1 MDFRKSALCSGGVP
15 MPTDDDFKPK
25 MGRGRARGRPVSV
38 GRAYLNHVTKAT
50 NLARGG
56 AASTTGKSKASGFH
70 GSRIGRGAGVG
81 SVLASRSGI
90 AAYRQRRV
98 IVKSRIVKLAGKGLS
113 AATAHMRYIQRDGV
127 TREGL
132 PGELYSKDMD
142 KADGRAFIARADG
155 DRHQFRFIVAPED
168 GAQYDDLKDVT
179 RRLMSRMEQDLN
191 TKLDWV
197 AVDHHN
203 TGHPH
208 THIIVRGKDDL
219 GKDLVIARD
228 YITAGVRER
237 ATEIVSFDLGPR
249 TDKEIDTRLQA
260 EVTQDR
266 FTSLDKTLLN
276 QRDENGLVRAVHSDA
291 FRQSLMAGRLNKLG
305 DMKLAE
311 NMGHGQWR
319 LDGDLEP
326 TLRRLGERGDIIKT
340 MARNLARADRMD
352 VMHRLVIHDQD
363 PSVQEGEN
371 PSRKITGMLVRRA
384 LSDEMEDRH
393 YVVVEGIDG
402 HAHIVEIGLGE
413 RTPKIELGAVV
424 SVEFKVPSLRP
435 ADVTIVKVANANR
448 GIYEFGAHM
457 TQDQGATDS
466 YVETH
471 QRRLEAIRRATDKI
485 ERTPDGG
492 FRIPPDYPKIVME
505 YERAR
510 TRLSP
515 VTVTVLST
523 LSLDQQ
529 VNHNGATW
537 LDRELTA
544 KTPSEIA
551 ATAFGQDA
559 RQALKARQQWLIEQ
573 GLAKAAPDGQV
584 NFPKGMFDTLT
595 RREIYAAAGQLSKE
609 LGLNFTEAQV
619 GARVEGTFRQT
630 VNLASGKY
638 ALVENAKEFTLVP
651 WKPALEDHIG
661 KTVSGI
667 YREGNTDWNIARIRG
682 LGIS

>member
-1 MDFRKSALCSGGVP
+1 

-38 GRAYLNHVTKAT
+38 GRAYLNRVTKAA

-56 AASTTGKSKASGFH
+56 AAGATGKSKASGFH

-168 GAQYDDLKDVT
+168 GAQYADLKDVT

-249 TDKEIDTRLQA
+249 TDKEIDTGLQA

-266 FTSLDKTLLN
+266 FTSLDKTLLS
-276 QRDENGLVRAVHSDA
+276 QRDENGLVRAVGSDA
-291 FRQSLMAGRLNKLG
+291 FRQSLMAGRLNKLE

-319 LDGDLEP
+319 LDNDLEP

-340 MARNLARADRMD
+340 MARNFARTGRMD

-363 PSVQEGEN
+363 PSVQEGGN
-371 PSRKITGMLVRRA
+371 PSRKITGALVRRA
-384 LSDEMEDRH
+384 LSDELEDRH

-402 HAHIVEIGLGE
+402 HCHIVEIGLGA
-413 RTPKIELGAVV
+413 RTPKIEMEAIV
-424 SVEFKVPSLRP
+424 SVEFKVPSLRQ
-435 ADVTIVKVANANR
+435 ADVTITKVANANR
-448 GIYEFGAHM
+448 GIYDFGAHM
-457 TQDQGATDS
+457 EQDQGATET
-466 YVETH
+466 YVEAH
-471 QRRLEAIRRATDKI
+471 QRRLEAIRRVTGQI
-485 ERTPDGG
+485 ERTHDGS
-492 FRIPPDYPKIVME
+492 FHIPPNYQKIAMD
-505 YERAR
+505 YERAQA
-510 TRLSP
+510 RLSP
-515 VTVTVLST
+515 VKVTVLSS
-523 LSLDQQ
+523 LSLDRQ
-529 VNHNGATW
+529 VGHNGATW
-537 LDRELTA
+537 LDKELTA
-544 KTPSEIA
+544 RSPTDISDKV
-551 ATAFGQDA
+551 FGHDV
-559 RQALKARQQWLIEQ
+559 RQALRARQQWLIER
-573 GLAKAAPDGQV
+573 GLAKATSDGRV
-584 NFPKGMFDTLT
+584 NYSDGMVEALT
-595 RREIYAAAGQLSKE
+595 RREIRAAAGQLSKE
-609 LGLNFTEAQV
+609 LGLDFTEPQE

-638 ALVENAKEFTLVP
+638 ALVENSKEFILVP
-651 WKPALEDHIG
+651 WRPVLEDHIG
-661 KTVSGI
+661 KPVSGI
-667 YREGNTDWNIARIRG
+667 YRDDGTSWDIGRNKG
-682 LGIS
+682 LGIG